1 MIEAVSV
8 AALRKMAE
16 EYIPEAPDAEEL
28 ERIRLTLKGAF
39 FDAAEDAIDEWELPI
54 AFNAADANATLYA
67 QQRGGELVTM
77 ITETQRA
84 DVASLLEQ
92 AIQGGWSPQHFASEL
107 RGRFTFSRARAA
119 MIARTETALAYNR
132 GKTSMY
138 RAANI
143 QYVYVYDGDG
153 DDECIA
159 ANGSIWTTDEADANP
174 IEHPNC
180 KRTFRPA
187 TEEEIAEYLGNEQ
200 RRAA

>member
-1 MIEAVSV
+1 MIEAVRV
-8 AALRKMAE
+8 ATLRKMEE
-16 EYIPEAPDAEEL
+16 EYVPEAPDAEEM

-39 FDAAEDAIDEWELPI
+39 FDAAEDAADEFELPI
-54 AFNAADANATLYA
+54 AFGAPDAAATTYA

-77 ITETQRA
+77 ITQTQRE
-84 DVASLLEQ
+84 DVAALLEQ

-107 RGRFTFSRARAA
+107 RGRFTFSKARAA
-119 MIARTETALAYNR
+119 MIARTETAIAYNR
-132 GKTSMY
+132 GKTSTY
-138 RAANI
+138 RTVQI

-153 DDECIA
+153 DAECVA
-159 ANGSIWTTDEADANP
+159 ANGSIWTVDEADANP

-187 TEEEIAEYLGNEQ
+187 TEAEIEEYLGNQE

>member
-1 MIEAVSV
+1 MIEAVRV
-8 AALRKMAE
+8 ATLRKMAE
-16 EYIPEAPDAEEL
+16 EYVPEAPDADEM

-39 FDAAEDAIDEWELPI
+39 FDAAEDSIDEFELPI
-54 AFNAADANATLYA
+54 VFGGFDANAKLYA

-77 ITETQRA
+77 ITQTQRE
-84 DVASLLEQ
+84 DVAALLDQ
-92 AIQGGWSPQHFASEL
+92 AIQGGWSPQHFAREL
-107 RGRFTFSRARAA
+107 RGKFTFSKARAA
-119 MIARTETALAYNR
+119 MIARTETAIAYNR
-132 GKTSMY
+132 GKTATY
-138 RAANI
+138 RTVQI

-159 ANGSIWTTDEADANP
+159 ANGSIWTVDEADANP

-187 TEEEIAEYLGNEQ
+187 TEEEVAEYLGNQQ